1 MKWVKLVSQLPK
13 SKSTKGNGSSNLGS
27 PDENGLR
34 IVEQRRAPKNR
45 EHGVGSLEELG
56 EVSLVLDITCKVK
69 REMAS
74 ESTTP
79 VSRSMVGGVAG
90 VAGVGWR
97 S

>member
-56 EVSLVLDITCKVK
+56 EVSLVLDITEKDVK
-69 REMAS
+69 K
-74 ESTTP
+74 
-79 VSRSMVGGVAG
+79 GNG
-90 VAGVGWR
+90 
-97 S
+97 